1 MLHTHARAQLIWWV
15 GYYEKQHRR
24 RPAQDFWRR
33 PWLPLHGRVYC
44 CFVKRQHMYERSVI
58 NREYVYVHYTFTS
71 TRVESTYIFRIS
83 YPFDTPRD
91 TPRDNLHEIR
101 IKLLK
106 VVKNKIY
113 IYI

>member
-1 MLHTHARAQLIWWV
+1 
-15 GYYEKQHRR
+15 
-24 RPAQDFWRR
+24 
-33 PWLPLHGRVYC
+33 
-44 CFVKRQHMYERSVI
+44 MYERSVI

-83 YPFDTPRD
+83 YPFATPRD
-91 TPRDNLHEIR
+91 HLHEIR

-113 IYI
+113 IYSSSML